1 MRRTILIN
9 LTILFILS
17 GNLVNA
23 NTKTILEKET
33 IAEDMFAFP
42 GWNRKQPITIQA
54 SQVAGSG
61 NLTDF
66 PVLITLNHLNNEIVD
81 GGANSAL
88 DGGGDI
94 RFSSDAAGN
103 NQLAI
108 EVVDFV
114 ISSTP
119 ANRRCQ
125 IWVKVPSLSATSNTT
140 IYIWYNKAGEV
151 QPAATSSYGSEAVWS
166 SYSAVWHMDTDP
178 SGTIPDAS
186 GNGHSLS
193 SEGYMN
199 HYDLKPGT
207 IGNAIEFD
215 GINDQMLI
223 NGNLTYG
230 NSFSFSVWF
239 NWNQPAATHN
249 YSGILTNKS
258 PWDGFWTTSDGGNR
272 AVFYDG
278 TQEFTPPGSVSSN
291 ASTRY
296 DFVATNGDI
305 EQFINSV
312 SIDSN
317 TQASDG
323 GAFDHVGSEGDSGY
337 FPGWIDELRVDSMS
351 RSSGWLTTEY
361 NNQLNPATF
370 ATAGTPENVS
380 GSTDTQPPSTPTN
393 LSSVGN
399 TDTTADLSWNLATDN
414 IGVTGY
420 KIFKDGTLEATLGNV
435 TTYQV
440 TGLAA
445 STTYGFMVTALDAA
459 GNESAPSSTIS
470 VTTDSSSGG
479 GGSGGSVWSE
489 SNSVASYAGDVAIGT
504 NSVPA
509 GYKMAIDG
517 KLITEEVKVQ
527 LSGNWPD
534 YVFKEGYDLPTLE
547 EIQKYIKEKGR
558 LPNIPSAKEVEANGV
573 DLGEMDKLLLE
584 KIEQLILFTIKQQQL
599 LQEQQKEIEHLS
611 TQNEKMVRFE
621 KELTLIKQLL
631 TQSSKQ

>member
-1 MRRTILIN
+1 MIN
-9 LTILFILS
+9 LIILFILS

-23 NTKTILEKET
+23 KTKLEKET

-54 SQVAGSG
+54 SQVAGSS
-61 NLTDF
+61 NLSDF

-88 DGGGDI
+88 NGGGDI

-103 NQLAI
+103 NQLPI
-108 EVVDFV
+108 EVVEFV
-114 ISSTP
+114 TSSTP
-119 ANRRCQ
+119 VNRRCQ

-140 IYIWYNKAGEV
+140 IYIWYNKADEV
-151 QPAATSSYGSEAVWS
+151 QPAPTSSYGSESVWS
-166 SYSAVWHMDTDP
+166 GYSAVWHMETDP
-178 SGTIPDAS
+178 SGTVPDAT

-193 SEGYMN
+193 STGYMN
-199 HYDLKPGT
+199 HYDLKPGA

-230 NSFSFSVWF
+230 NSFTFSVWF
-239 NWNQPAATHN
+239 NWNQPTATHN

-278 TQEFTPPGSVSSN
+278 IQEFTPPGSVSSN
-291 ASTRY
+291 VSTRY

-337 FPGWIDELRVDSMS
+337 FPGWIDELRVHTMS
-351 RSSGWLTTEY
+351 QSAGWLTTEY

-380 GSTDTQPPSTPTN
+380 GSTDTQSPSTPT
-393 LSSVGN
+393 LSSTSQ
-399 TDTTADLSWNLATDN
+399 TDTTVDLSWNAATDN

-420 KIFKDGTLEATLGNV
+420 KIFKDGNLEATLGNV
-435 TTYQV
+435 NTYQV
-440 TGLAA
+440 TGLTA
-445 STTYGFMVTALDAA
+445 STAYSFTVTALDAS
-459 GNESAPSSTIS
+459 GNESAPSSAVS
-470 VTTDSSSGG
+470 VTTDSTSGG

-489 SNSVASYAGDVAIGT
+489 SNSVASYSGNVAIGT
-504 NSVPA
+504 NAVPS
-509 GYKMAIDG
+509 GYKLAVDG
-517 KLITEEVKVQ
+517 HIRTREIRVDQDV
-527 LSGNWPD
+527 WPD

-547 EIQKYIKEKGR
+547 EIQKHIDEKGH
-558 LPNIPSAKEVEANGV
+558 LPNVPSAKEVHANGV
-573 DLGEMDKLLLE
+573 ELGEMDRLLLE
-584 KIEQLILFTIKQQQL
+584 KIE
-599 LQEQQKEIEHLS
+599 
-611 TQNEKMVRFE
+611 
-621 KELTLIKQLL
+621 ELTLLLINEAKRIDKKDGQMEKLLDRIQKQNQRIQVLEKRISNL
-631 TQSSKQ
+631 SSLK